1 MSRFFFS
8 ILAIALIVAAPARA
22 AMEDY
27 PSVKLQGLDKSTART
42 TTFEAKVGST
52 ITYGPLFIRIQ
63 SCRKA
68 PPIEKPESAAF
79 VQIWEV
85 PPETGKSEWVFS
97 GWMFASSPAL
107 SAMDHPVY
115 DIWVLDCS
123 GREEPNAE
131 AKESETDA
139 TASQDDLAAP
149 TGEGAA
155 PPAAATPAVDD
166 NEAPVVDS
174 EAQDQTP
181 VDAEAAPADDSTA
194 PTTPAPGQPFDP
206 AADPSTDPDAPYVP
220 APLPGQAQPATPSID
235 PDAPYVPAPLPGQGA
250 ATPGVSPGGTP
261 PAVDYDAP
269 YSPNHAYPPQ

>member
-1 MSRFFFS
+1 MLRLALFIFS
-8 ILAIALIVAAPARA
+8 IAMIVAAPARA

-123 GREEPNAE
+123 GKEEPNEE
-131 AKESETDA
+131 AKQSESDVT
-139 TASQDDLAAP
+139 TSQEDLAAP
-149 TGEGAA
+149 TTDGSEPVPVDGEAQDQS
-155 PPAAATPAVDD
+155 PVTP
-166 NEAPVVDS
+166 ETPVDS
-174 EAQDQTP
+174 EAAP
-181 VDAEAAPADDSTA
+181 GDASPDATA
-194 PTTPAPGQPFDP
+194 PTTPAPGTPFDP
-206 AADPSTDPDAPYVP
+206 AAQPVAPAVDPDAPYVP
-220 APLPGQAQPATPSID
+220 APLPGQDESSPP
-235 PDAPYVPAPLPGQGA
+235 A
-250 ATPGVSPGGTP
+250 ATPDIDANAPSVPPAPPSA

-269 YSPNHAYPPQ
+269 YSPSRAYPAP